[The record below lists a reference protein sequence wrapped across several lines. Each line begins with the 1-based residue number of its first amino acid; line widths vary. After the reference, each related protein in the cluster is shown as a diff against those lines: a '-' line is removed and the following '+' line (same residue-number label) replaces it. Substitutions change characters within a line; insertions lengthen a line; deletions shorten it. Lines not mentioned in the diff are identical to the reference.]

1 MGNASIA
8 VIEKLDD
15 IASLTVI
22 AQQALDNP
30 VIRKH
35 LQENGYC
42 IRGISEEWVKS
53 FLIMVEV
60 GIGCFSQD
68 GADII
73 LDERRR
79 TRALH
84 NLQQLVF
91 DAGDGE
97 LFDPVGVITGTT
109 KHHLG
114 LH

>member
-22 AQQALDNP
+22 AQRALDNP

-42 IRGISEEWVKS
+42 IRGISEGWVKTY
-53 FLIMVEV
+53 LTLVEV
-60 GIGCFSQD
+60 GIGCFHQD
-68 GADII
+68 GANIR
-73 LDERRR
+73 LDEERR

-97 LFDPVGVITGTT
+97 LFDPIGLITGTT